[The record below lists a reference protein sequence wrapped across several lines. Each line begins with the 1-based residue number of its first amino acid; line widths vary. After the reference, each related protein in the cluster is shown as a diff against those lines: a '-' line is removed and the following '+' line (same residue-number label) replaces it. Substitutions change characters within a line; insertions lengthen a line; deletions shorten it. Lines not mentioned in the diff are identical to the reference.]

1 MALPLQV
8 EARQMISD
16 PAQYMA
22 VALFVSFIVLIFT
35 GYPVAW
41 LMGGLAIAFTCMS
54 VLSDTYLDTFFG
66 VNWGYSSIMVARIYA
81 VMNNWVLV
89 ALPMFVFMGIMMDKS
104 GVAEDLMT
112 DLTKLFG
119 RVRGGLAITV
129 VIIGVLLAASTGII
143 GAAVVLLAIL
153 GVPLMLKHGY
163 DASLAC
169 GVVCATGTLGILIP
183 PSIMLVLMADQIRV
197 SVGDLFMGAMLP
209 GLMLGLLY
217 GTYIL
222 VYAWLRPSVAPAPKD
237 GEAVTFWLVLKVIKS
252 TLPPAG
258 LIVAVL
264 GSIFMGIATPTEASG
279 VGALGA
285 MLLALARGRLSLDGI
300 RDVLRNTMKTTSYIF
315 ALFVGATAFSLVLRG
330 FGGDAL
336 IEDSLMALPFGPNGV
351 VIIVLL
357 ITFLLGFV
365 LDWIEITLIVLPL
378 LAPVLIGL
386 DVNLVWFAVLFA
398 VCLQTSFITPP
409 VGFALFYMK
418 GVAPKGIDTVTI
430 YKGIIP
436 FMVIQLIGVALVFAF
451 PAIATWL
458 PTIAYGP

>member
-1 MALPLQV
+1 
-8 EARQMISD
+8 MITD

-22 VALFVSFIVLIFT
+22 IALFFSFILLIFT

-41 LMGGLAIAFTCMS
+41 LMGGLAVAFTAIS
-54 VLSDTYLDTFFG
+54 VMSDTYLDTFFG
-66 VNWGYSSIMVARIYA
+66 VDWGYSSIVVTRIYA

-89 ALPMFVFMGIMMDKS
+89 ALPMFVFMGVMMDKS
-104 GVAEDLMT
+104 GIAEDLMT

-119 RVRGGLAITV
+119 RVRGGLAITI

-143 GAAVVLLAIL
+143 GASVVLLAIL
-153 GVPLMLKHGY
+153 GVPLMLKHRY
-163 DASLAC
+163 DESLAC

-197 SVGDLFMGAMLP
+197 SVGYLFMGAMLP

-222 VYAWLRPSVAPAPKD
+222 VYAWLRPSSAPAPKD
-237 GEAVTFWLVLKVIKS
+237 VETVTPRLVFRVLQS

-258 LIVAVL
+258 LIIAVL

-285 MLLALARGRLSLDGI
+285 TLLAIGRGRLSLEGLC
-300 RDVLRNTMKTTSYIF
+300 DVIRNTMKTTSYIF

-351 VIIVLL
+351 VIVVLL

-378 LAPVLIGL
+378 LAPVLIDL

-418 GVAPKGIDTVTI
+418 GVAPKGIETVTI
-430 YKGIIP
+430 YKGIVP
-436 FMVIQLIGVALVFAF
+436 FMIIQLIGVALVFIF
-451 PAIATWL
+451 PMIATWL
-458 PTIAYGP
+458 PTIAYG

>member
-1 MALPLQV
+1 
-8 EARQMISD
+8 MISD

-22 VALFVSFIVLIFT
+22 IALFVSFVGLIFT

-41 LMGGLAIAFTCMS
+41 LMGGLAVAFTTIS

-66 VNWGYSSIMVARIYA
+66 VDWGYSSIVVGRIYA

-104 GVAEDLMT
+104 GIAEDLMT
-112 DLTKLFG
+112 DLAKLFG

-129 VIIGVLLAASTGII
+129 VVIGVLLAASTGII

-153 GVPLMLKHGY
+153 GIPLMLKHYY

-183 PSIMLVLMADQIRV
+183 PSIMLVLMADQIRI

-217 GTYIL
+217 GLFIL
-222 VYAWLRPSVAPAPKD
+222 TYAWLRPSVAPAPK
-237 GEAVTFWLVLKVIKS
+237 EAEPVRLGLALNVLKS
-252 TLPPAG
+252 TIPPTL

-285 MLLALARGRLSLDGI
+285 TLLAMFRRRLTLAGLRE
-300 RDVLRNTMKTTSYIF
+300 VLQGTMKTTSYIF
-315 ALFVGATAFSLVLRG
+315 ALFVGATAFALVLRG
-330 FGGDAL
+330 FGGDEL
-336 IEDSLMALPFGPNGV
+336 IEDALTSLPFGPNGV
-351 VIIVLL
+351 VIVILA
-357 ITFLLGFV
+357 IAFLLGFV
-365 LDWIEITLIVLPL
+365 LDWIEITLILLPL
-378 LAPVLIGL
+378 IAPVLL
-386 DVNLVWFAVLFA
+386 DMDVNLVWFAVLFA
-398 VCLQTSFITPP
+398 VTLQTSFITPP

-418 GVAPKGIDTVTI
+418 GVAPKGVTTGTI

-436 FMVIQLIGVALVFAF
+436 FMTIQLIAVSVIFFF
-451 PAIATWL
+451 PSLATWL
-458 PTIAYGP
+458 PAVAYRP

>member
-1 MALPLQV
+1 
-8 EARQMISD
+8 MISD
-16 PAQYMA
+16 PAQYLA
-22 VALFVSFIVLIFT
+22 IALFLSFIVLIFT

-41 LMGGLAIAFTCMS
+41 LMGGLAVAFTAIS
-54 VLSDTYLDTFFG
+54 VFSDTYFDTFFG
-66 VNWGYSSIMVARIYA
+66 VDWGYTSIVVTRIYA

-104 GVAEDLMT
+104 GIAEDLMT

-129 VIIGVLLAASTGII
+129 VLIGVLLAASTGII
-143 GAAVVLLAIL
+143 GAAVVLLAVL
-153 GVPLMLKHGY
+153 GVPLMLKHQY
-163 DASLAC
+163 DAALAC

-197 SVGDLFMGAMLP
+197 SVGDLFMGAVFP

-217 GTYIL
+217 ALFIL

-237 GEAVTFWLVLKVIKS
+237 AEPVSFKLVLNVLKS
-252 TLPPAG
+252 TIPPAG
-258 LIVAVL
+258 LIIAVL

-285 MLLALARGRLSLDGI
+285 MLLALARRRLSFAGLQ
-300 RDVLRNTMKTTSYIF
+300 DVLQNTMKTTSYIF

-330 FGGDAL
+330 FGGDEL
-336 IEDSLMALPFGPNGV
+336 IEDALMSLPFGPYGV
-351 VIIVLL
+351 VVVILL
-357 ITFLLGFV
+357 ITFFLGFV
-365 LDWIEITLIVLPL
+365 LDWIEITLIILPL
-378 LAPVLIGL
+378 IAPVLANMGI
-386 DVNLVWFAVLFA
+386 DLVWFAILFA

-418 GVAPKGIDTVTI
+418 GVAPPGINTMTI

-436 FMVIQLIGVALVFAF
+436 FMIIQLIGVAIIFFF
-451 PAIATWL
+451 PLIVTWL
-458 PTIAYGP
+458 PKIAYGS

>member
-1 MALPLQV
+1 
-8 EARQMISD
+8 MITD

-22 VALFVSFIVLIFT
+22 IVLFASFVGLIFT

-41 LMGGLAIAFTCMS
+41 LMGGLAVAFTAMS

-66 VNWGYSSIMVARIYA
+66 VDWGYSSIIVDRIYA

-104 GVAEDLMT
+104 GIAQDLMT
-112 DLTKLFG
+112 DLAKLFG

-129 VIIGVLLAASTGII
+129 VVIGVLLAASTGII

-153 GVPLMLKHGY
+153 GIPLMLKHNY

-183 PSIMLVLMADQIRV
+183 PSIMLVLMADQIRI
-197 SVGDLFMGAMLP
+197 SVGDLFMGAMIP

-217 GTYIL
+217 GVFIL
-222 VYAWLRPSVAPAPKD
+222 VYAWLRPGVAPAPKD
-237 GEAVTFWLVLKVIKS
+237 AEPVNLRLVLRVLKS
-252 TLPPAG
+252 TIPPTL

-285 MLLALARGRLSLDGI
+285 TLLAVARRRLSFAGLQ
-300 RDVLRNTMKTTSYIF
+300 DVLQGTMKTTSYIF
-315 ALFVGATAFSLVLRG
+315 ALFVGATAFALVLRG
-330 FGGDAL
+330 FGGDEL
-336 IEDSLMALPFGPNGV
+336 IEVALTSLPFGPSGV
-351 VIIVLL
+351 VVVILAIAFV
-357 ITFLLGFV
+357 LGFV
-365 LDWIEITLIVLPL
+365 LDWIEITLILLPL
-378 LAPVLIGL
+378 IAPVLL
-386 DVNLVWFAVLFA
+386 DMDVNLVWFAVLFA
-398 VCLQTSFITPP
+398 VTLQTSFITPP

-418 GVAPKGIDTVTI
+418 GVAPKSVTTGKI

-436 FMVIQLIGVALVFAF
+436 FMIIQLIAVGVIFFF
-451 PAIATWL
+451 PSLATWL
-458 PTIAYGP
+458 PAVAYGL